1 MSHSNKS
8 PIQSFTY
15 VLSEFH
21 TLAILRHFSMMLFN
35 DIFDILVVAK
45 TLSQWVKALS
55 TVRVFRQGPQY
66 IQFSLTPSLRWN
78 LELIFRHKI
87 PSLQSL
93 PPICTWWLGF
103 RDRLMGEGTI
113 WHSKDVGVIFYD
125 ILDWCIARGL
135 LILSLNVNVLF
146 SGGSALSFCIGP
158 ATQTQPTLSTYL
170 MPAVI
175 VWCAGK
181 VLRTSPTL
189 QNSTASLIARLQED
203 HSALQ
208 RERDAF
214 EEEKVGFACNIHSPG
229 RYRRKT
235 VETESW

>member
-1 MSHSNKS
+1 MIS
-8 PIQSFTY
+8 Y
-15 VLSEFH
+15 
-21 TLAILRHFSMMLFN
+21 
-35 DIFDILVVAK
+35 DILWYPA
-45 TLSQWVKALS
+45 
-55 TVRVFRQGPQY
+55 
-66 IQFSLTPSLRWN
+66 
-78 LELIFRHKI
+78 IFYDILWYSVTFCDILWYPVIFYDMIWYSVIFYDI
-87 PSLQSL
+87 PWYSMNS
-93 PPICTWWLGF
+93 
-103 RDRLMGEGTI
+103 M
-113 WHSKDVGVIFYD
+113 IFYD

-158 ATQTQPTLSTYL
+158 ATQTQATLSVYL
-170 MPAVI
+170 KPAVI

-189 QNSTASLIARLQED
+189 KNSTASLIARLQED

>member
-1 MSHSNKS
+1 MIS
-8 PIQSFTY
+8 Y
-15 VLSEFH
+15 
-21 TLAILRHFSMMLFN
+21 
-35 DIFDILVVAK
+35 DILWYSVMFYDILWYPA
-45 TLSQWVKALS
+45 
-55 TVRVFRQGPQY
+55 
-66 IQFSLTPSLRWN
+66 
-78 LELIFRHKI
+78 IFYDILWYPVIFYDMIWYSVIFYDI
-87 PSLQSL
+87 PWYSMNS
-93 PPICTWWLGF
+93 
-103 RDRLMGEGTI
+103 M
-113 WHSKDVGVIFYD
+113 IFYD

-158 ATQTQPTLSTYL
+158 ATQTQATLSVYL
-170 MPAVI
+170 KPAVI